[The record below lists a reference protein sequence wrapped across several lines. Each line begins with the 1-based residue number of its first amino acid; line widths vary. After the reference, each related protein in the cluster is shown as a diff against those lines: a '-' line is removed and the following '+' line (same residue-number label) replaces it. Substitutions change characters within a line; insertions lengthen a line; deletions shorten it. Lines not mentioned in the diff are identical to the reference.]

1 MKLFQLQ
8 PYILCYFSG
17 RTNRM
22 QWWAQKTPLVVL
34 TLLIIGDP
42 ATGFPDEYNFF
53 FTTLLIYLFVAS
65 MALGYRRLIDA
76 GYSPWL
82 LLFML
87 LGPIGSVI
95 LGFIEIFAPSIK
107 HPNL

>member
-1 MKLFQLQ
+1 
-8 PYILCYFSG
+8 
-17 RTNRM
+17 M

-34 TLLIIGDP
+34 TLLISGGGM
-42 ATGFPDEYNFF
+42 TFPDEFF

>member
-1 MKLFQLQ
+1 M
-8 PYILCYFSG
+8 S
-17 RTNRM
+17 
-22 QWWAQKTPLVVL
+22 
-34 TLLIIGDP
+34 
-42 ATGFPDEYNFF
+42 FPDDFF
-53 FTTLLIYLFVAS
+53 SLSLFIYLFVAS

-95 LGFIEIFAPSIK
+95 LGFIEIFAPSIDIREPAEVK
-107 HPNL
+107 CSTGL